1 MKHPPPQEWREFF
14 RRLPK
19 WIIVLVLAMLFG
31 RFVLLAIF
39 HLLRRGFH
47 GPAPASAG
55 SRTGG
60 LVSPEPGAGRLA

>member
-19 WIIVLVLAMLFG
+19 WIIFLVLAMLFG

-39 HLLRRGFH
+39 HLLH
-47 GPAPASAG
+47 P
-55 SRTGG
+55 
-60 LVSPEPGAGRLA
+60 